1 MKNPEADIHDQSQLP
16 ADNGKQKVRSAE
28 VGTDILKA
36 LAELSPSTSLSRLA
50 EHVQMP
56 ASKVHRYLQALIAS
70 GFAEQDSATN
80 HYGLGREALRVGLAA
95 LGSIDVLKIAALP
108 LSQLRDELNESCF
121 IAVWGNQGAT
131 VVSIEPAVRA
141 VTVVT
146 QIGSVLPLL
155 TSSTGLVFAAYLPER
170 ETVELRDREPGRPA
184 PQCRGLPGGIGRHSR
199 PWAAPCARPADAR
212 CGCVVG
218 TGVQCLGAGGGRD
231 DRGRANVD
239 FSCRRTWAGGATAAG
254 SGPRDQLAHGLFAGR
269 VSACSTIARY
279 VKVNVISSYFSYRI
293 KRLFL
298 THWPA

>member
-1 MKNPEADIHDQSQLP
+1 MRPSTVTTAMTKATPP

-36 LAELSPSTSLSRLA
+36 LAELSPATSLSRLA

-70 GFAEQDSATN
+70 GFAEQNPATN

-95 LGSIDVLKIAALP
+95 LAGMDVLKVSALP

-131 VVSIEPAVRA
+131 VVNIEPAVRA

-155 TSSTGLVFAAYLPER
+155 SSSTGLVFGAYLPER
-170 ETVELRDREPGRPA
+170 ETAELRDEELATLGQGAGDYQKLFGEIREHGLHHVH
-184 PQCRGLPGGIGRHSR
+184 GLLLPGVDALSAPVFNAVGKI
-199 PWAAPCARPADAR
+199 AAVIT
-212 CGCVVG
+212 VVG
-218 TGVQCLGAGGGRD
+218 PTSMFHADEQGPAARQLL
-231 DRGRANVD
+231 
-239 FSCRRTWAGGATAAG
+239 ATAKA
-254 SGPRDQLAHGLFAGR
+254 
-269 VSACSTIARY
+269 
-279 VKVNVISSYFSYRI
+279 ISWRMGFEG
-293 KRLFL
+293 
-298 THWPA
+298 AQ